1 MPHGRH
7 GSPGKP
13 RSSLTKTFR
22 AGRSCAISRRA
33 CGRSGRFTPGR
44 AGCAGPGRVET
55 ACPDRRCG
63 RRPVLFR
70 LRPYRLWR
78 GAAWRGAVAEFFF
91 RGRDRRPYQHPILEA
106 WRENPLRDPA
116 RQGVLSWRGPDKQKH
131 SIAPEEPRR
140 MQVMAHRW
148 ADEERR
154 KHDNWRS
161 SHPRQSAPKPLFQ
174 TMIRSGPFPAT
185 PFWQAGPASPLPLPW
200 RRRGGTC

>member
-1 MPHGRH
+1 VDDPG
-7 GSPGKP
+7 GSHRAAPGVQDRGGWKP
-13 RSSLTKTFR
+13 
-22 AGRSCAISRRA
+22 
-33 CGRSGRFTPGR
+33 
-44 AGCAGPGRVET
+44 
-55 ACPDRRCG
+55 
-63 RRPVLFR
+63 PVLTGVAVGVLYYFAYGPTVSGGALRGEALLQNSFFAGVIVALISIPFWR
-70 LRPYRLWR
+70 LGAKTRFVIRL
-78 GAAWRGAVAEFFF
+78 E
-91 RGRDRRPYQHPILEA
+91 
-106 WRENPLRDPA
+106 
-116 RQGVLSWRGPDKQKH
+116 QGVLSWRGPDKQKH

-185 PFWQAGPASPLPLPW
+185 PFWQAGPASPLPLPLPLPW